1 MTVKDRIRNLSTETL
16 SKKKYLLTRARF
28 EWRRTSGEWLEA
40 VREVFNRGDGA
51 AILPFDPIR
60 RTVLLTRQFRYPAF
74 ENGFDGLLIEAAAG
88 LLDDADPATRIRH
101 EAEEELGYALAD
113 VTPIGAFF
121 TSPGAV
127 TEKIHLFVARYDA
140 GMKISDGGGLIEEGE
155 DIEVF
160 EAGFEDALQMLS
172 DGRICDAK
180 TAILLQYAALHLIRR

>member
-1 MTVKDRIRNLSTETL
+1 MTVRDRIRNLSTETL

-28 EWRRTSGEWLEA
+28 EWRRSSGEWLET

-51 AILPFDPIR
+51 AILPFDPNR

-74 ENGFDGLLIEAAAG
+74 KNGFDGLLIEAAAG
-88 LLDDADPATRIRH
+88 LLDGADPATRIRH
-101 EAEEELGYALAD
+101 EAEEELGYLLAEI
-113 VTPIGAFF
+113 TPIGAFF

-160 EAGFEDALQMLS
+160 EAGFDEALQMLS

>member
-16 SKKKYLLTRARF
+16 SNRKYLLSRVTYDWRHSNG
-28 EWRRTSGEWLEA
+28 EWRETA
-40 VREVFNRGDGA
+40 REVFNRGDGA
-51 AILPFDPIR
+51 AILPFDPVR
-60 RTVLLTRQFRYPAF
+60 RTVLLTRQFRFPAF
-74 ENGFDGLLIEAAAG
+74 ANGFDGLLIEAAAG

-101 EAEEELGYALAD
+101 EAEEELGFELAD

-140 GMKISDGGGLIEEGE
+140 GMKTGAGGGLIEEGE
-155 DIEVF
+155 EIEVF
-160 EAGFEDALQMLS
+160 EAGINDALEMLS

-180 TAILLQYAALHLIRR
+180 TAILLQHAALHLFPR